1 MKKIID
7 LMRVNLISA
16 NSGNKAILFVM
27 LILTAIF
34 VVIGLLSEA
43 IFMVLSIVVL
53 GVMLVPFITMKEK
66 THNAGK
72 IFTVIP
78 TDRKSIVISRFALTT
93 GIYTVFSVIVFILY
107 LIMEKFSDFHETTLS
122 KDVNEIYEKTSG
134 FGTGI
139 QMKALE
145 NSIFWF
151 VFAVTL
157 MVMAGQHRKYFKKGI
172 SSKSNSLLK
181 SFLKILGGIA
191 LVYAVA
197 AAIIFIFNIDILKP
211 ALIVFVNMLMALA
224 APMNGMLLSI
234 ALIFIGFGFTLYQ
247 LVCSVVDYEA
257 REL

>member
-1 MKKIID
+1 MKKKID
-7 LMRVNLISA
+7 LMRVYLISA
-16 NSGNKAILFVM
+16 KGSNKGKFILI
-27 LILTAIF
+27 LALTAIF

-53 GVMLVPFITMKEK
+53 GVMLVPFITMAEK

-72 IFTVIP
+72 IFSVIP

-93 GIYTVFSVIVFILY
+93 GIYTVFSAIIFILY

-122 KDVNEIYEKTSG
+122 KDVNELYEKSSG

-151 VFAVTL
+151 IFAVTL
-157 MVMAGQHRKYFKKGI
+157 MVMAGQHRRYFKKGI

-234 ALIFIGFGFTLYQ
+234 ALIIIGFGFTLYQ
-247 LVCSVVDYEA
+247 LVCSVLDYEA

>member
-7 LMRVNLISA
+7 LMRVDLISA
-16 NSGNKAILFVM
+16 RGGNKGKFF
-27 LILTAIF
+27 LILAFTAIF
-34 VVIGLLSEA
+34 VVIGMLSEA
-43 IFMVLSIVVL
+43 LFMALSIVVL
-53 GVMLVPFITMKEK
+53 GVLLVPFITMAEK

-78 TDRKSIVISRFALTT
+78 ADRKSIVISRFALTT
-93 GIYTVFSVIVFILY
+93 GIYTVFSVIIFILY
-107 LIMEKFSDFHETTLS
+107 LIMEKFSDFHGTTLS
-122 KDVNEIYEKTSG
+122 KDVNELYEKSSG
-134 FGTGI
+134 FGTGV

-151 VFAVTL
+151 IFAVTL
-157 MVMAGQHRKYFKKGI
+157 MIMAGQHRRYFKNGI
-172 SSKSNSLLK
+172 SSKKNSLLR

-197 AAIIFIFNIDILKP
+197 AVIIFIFNIDILKP
-211 ALIVFVNMLMALA
+211 ALIVLVNMLMALA
-224 APMNGMLLSI
+224 APMNGLVLSI
-234 ALIFIGFGFTLYQ
+234 ILIFIGLGFTLYQ

>member
-7 LMRVNLISA
+7 LMRVDLISA
-16 NSGNKAILFVM
+16 KGRNKGKFILI
-27 LILTAIF
+27 LALTAIF

-53 GVMLVPFITMKEK
+53 GVMLVPFITMAEK

-72 IFTVIP
+72 IFSVIP

-93 GIYTVFSVIVFILY
+93 GIYTVFSAIIFILY

-122 KDVNEIYEKTSG
+122 KDVNELYEKSSG

-151 VFAVTL
+151 IFAVTL
-157 MVMAGQHRKYFKKGI
+157 MVMACQHRRYFKKGI

-211 ALIVFVNMLMALA
+211 ALIVVVNMLMALA

-234 ALIFIGFGFTLYQ
+234 ALIIIGFGFTLYQ
-247 LVCSVVDYEA
+247 LVCSVLDYEA

>member
-7 LMRVNLISA
+7 LIRVDLISA
-16 NSGNKAILFVM
+16 KGRNKGIFFLILA
-27 LILTAIF
+27 LTAIF
-34 VVIGLLSEA
+34 VAIGMLTEA
-43 IFMVLSIVVL
+43 IFMVFSIVVL
-53 GVMLVPFITMKEK
+53 GVMLVPFITMAEK

-78 TDRKSIVISRFALTT
+78 ADRKSIVISRFALTT
-93 GIYTVFSVIVFILY
+93 GIYTVFSAFIFILY
-107 LIMEKFSDFHETTLS
+107 LIMEKFGELHGTVLS
-122 KDVNEIYEKTSG
+122 KDVNELYDKTSG

-145 NSIFWF
+145 NSMFWL

-172 SSKSNSLLK
+172 SSKSNSMLR
-181 SFLKILGGIA
+181 SFLKFLGGIA
-191 LVYAVA
+191 LVYAIA
-197 AAIIFIFNIDILKP
+197 AAIIYIFNIDILKP
-211 ALIVFVNMLMALA
+211 ALIVLLNMIMALA

-234 ALIFIGFGFTLYQ
+234 VLIFIGFGFTLYQ

>member
-7 LMRVNLISA
+7 LMRVDLISA
-16 NSGNKAILFVM
+16 KGRNKGKFILI
-27 LILTAIF
+27 LALTAIF

-53 GVMLVPFITMKEK
+53 GVMLVPFITMAEK

-72 IFTVIP
+72 IFSVIP

-93 GIYTVFSVIVFILY
+93 GIYTVFSAIIFILY

-122 KDVNEIYEKTSG
+122 KDVNELYEKSSG

-139 QMKALE
+139 QMKAME

-151 VFAVTL
+151 IFAITL

-197 AAIIFIFNIDILKP
+197 AAIIFIINIDILKP

-234 ALIFIGFGFTLYQ
+234 ALIIIGFGFTLYQ
-247 LVCSVVDYEA
+247 LVCSVLDYEA

>member
-7 LMRVNLISA
+7 LMRVDLISA
-16 NSGNKAILFVM
+16 KGRNKGRFLVM
-27 LILTAIF
+27 LVLTALF
-34 VVIGLLSEA
+34 VVIGLLTEA
-43 IFMVLSIVVL
+43 VFMVLSIVVL
-53 GVMLVPFITMKEK
+53 GIMLVPFITMAEK

-93 GIYTVFSVIVFILY
+93 GIYTAFSAIIFILY
-107 LIMEKFSDFHETTLS
+107 LIMEKYSDFRGTTIS
-122 KDVNEIYEKTSG
+122 KDVTDMYEITSG

-145 NSIFWF
+145 NSLFWL

-157 MVMAGQHRKYFKKGI
+157 MVMAGQHRRYFKKGI
-172 SSKSNSLLK
+172 SSKSNSLLI
-181 SFLKILGGIA
+181 SFLKFLGGIA
-191 LVYAVA
+191 LFYAIV
-197 AAIIFIFNIDILKP
+197 AAIILIFNVDILKP
-211 ALIVFVNMLMALA
+211 ALIVLINMIIALA
-224 APMNGMLLSI
+224 APMNGLLLSI
-234 ALIFIGFGFTLYQ
+234 VLIFIGFGFTLYQ

>member
-7 LMRVNLISA
+7 LMRVDLISA
-16 NSGNKAILFVM
+16 KGRNKGKFILI
-27 LILTAIF
+27 LALTAIF

-53 GVMLVPFITMKEK
+53 GVMLVPFITMAEK

-72 IFTVIP
+72 IFSVIP

-93 GIYTVFSVIVFILY
+93 GIYTVFSTIIFILY

-122 KDVNEIYEKTSG
+122 KDVNELYEKSSG

-151 VFAVTL
+151 IFAVTL
-157 MVMAGQHRKYFKKGI
+157 MVMAGQHRRYFKKGI
-172 SSKSNSLLK
+172 SNKSNSLLK

-197 AAIIFIFNIDILKP
+197 AAIIFLFNIDILKP

-234 ALIFIGFGFTLYQ
+234 ALIIIGFGFTLYQ
-247 LVCSVVDYEA
+247 LVCSVLDYEA